1 MKHIGIQPS
10 LYIRS
15 SPFYTSTRFPSDEF
29 ERQKKTSNV
38 QFFDDEQQNQIPTKS
53 KPIHVAPKSYPVKKN
68 LTFQNKMDKEYI
80 FVQLPT
86 YESPIYIS
94 TKIQSVEFERK
105 RKTSN
110 IGKIPRDFDL
120 LHSDFRNNYIPSGFY
135 TFTKVDNKRRYQNS
149 KITKNGSKP
158 PRTIDPF
165 HNNELSD
172 SLPITFG
179 GRPIYV
185 STKSSSD
192 EFARQRSQPH
202 IFTGTPSS
210 VIPFRAFRNNNIF
223 EMNDENEYIY
233 RSKTPITIDSFNN
246 NELISRDE
254 LGLHEIP
261 NPLIIVPRDFDHFSA
276 SHDRPSLKNSIPLS
290 NKR

>member
-1 MKHIGIQPS
+1 M
-10 LYIRS
+10 
-15 SPFYTSTRFPSDEF
+15 DE
-29 ERQKKTSNV
+29 
-38 QFFDDEQQNQIPTKS
+38 
-53 KPIHVAPKSYPVKKN
+53 
-68 LTFQNKMDKEYI
+68 EYI
-80 FVQLPT
+80 FAQLPT

-172 SLPITFG
+172 SLHTLIG
-179 GRPIYV
+179 GQSILIK
-185 STKSSSD
+185 TKSSSD
-192 EFARQRSQPH
+192 EFARQKRKSYIIPR
-202 IFTGTPSS
+202 TPNRLPPLLS
-210 VIPFRAFRNNNIF
+210 VFSMSIHDKRYQNSKATKNGFEYPLKTKKLSISMPPSFLSFRNNNIF